1 MYFNSI
7 IKKLQNN
14 KEITSIALGGS
25 RSRNDWKEKSDFDIF
40 CVITTQN
47 FDEFKNNFAEYLES
61 IEEINC
67 AAELFYLEN
76 WGYLF
81 KAIDTS
87 GMLYDITIIPK
98 CRISEMSVRTTNIVL
113 KDTNDYYQS
122 EINSADDERYCIEKL
137 EYNRYKDY
145 VKLFSFEFNRFLKAA
160 DNKDYWYII
169 RCLERMKNY
178 YIRCDRIQKKIYPK
192 SRSCPE
198 KFYSEISNDLDP
210 VYILDGTIETAIK
223 TGHNLFNAYYN
234 MIKDKNL
241 LQKCNILWKTN

>member
-87 GMLYDITIIPK
+87 GMLYDITIKLVLPLIVVIPP
-98 CRISEMSVRTTNIVL
+98 IILTE
-113 KDTNDYYQS
+113 
-122 EINSADDERYCIEKL
+122 L
-137 EYNRYKDY
+137 ELRK
-145 VKLFSFEFNRFLKAA
+145 RF
-160 DNKDYWYII
+160 
-169 RCLERMKNY
+169 
-178 YIRCDRIQKKIYPK
+178 
-192 SRSCPE
+192 
-198 KFYSEISNDLDP
+198 
-210 VYILDGTIETAIK
+210 G
-223 TGHNLFNAYYN
+223 
-234 MIKDKNL
+234 
-241 LQKCNILWKTN
+241 